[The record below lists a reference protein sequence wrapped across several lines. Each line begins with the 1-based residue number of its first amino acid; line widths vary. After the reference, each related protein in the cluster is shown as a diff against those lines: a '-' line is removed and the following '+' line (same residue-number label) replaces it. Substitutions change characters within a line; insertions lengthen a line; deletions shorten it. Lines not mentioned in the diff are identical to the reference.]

1 MGKEDHFFVKQDLFE
16 NIQFFNAKDVFFTL
30 SLTSVVGY
38 CRFYFRTMETFN
50 INKRYVTF

>member
-16 NIQFFNAKDVFFTL
+16 NIQFFNAKAVFFTL